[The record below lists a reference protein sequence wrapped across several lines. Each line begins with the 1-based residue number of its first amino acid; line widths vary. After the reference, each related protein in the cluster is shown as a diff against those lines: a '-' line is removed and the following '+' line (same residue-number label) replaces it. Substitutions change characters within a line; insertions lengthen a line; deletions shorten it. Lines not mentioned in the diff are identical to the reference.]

1 MVDALEQERL
11 DLLTRLG
18 ALEANH
24 ARLKRQPHN
33 GEGHEQH
40 HAELLAY
47 QEDVRAY
54 RSKMAAAR
62 RERGLPDPTLDFFN

>member
-54 RSKMAAAR
+54 REHEST
-62 RERGLPDPTLDFFN
+62 G